1 MEGIVE
7 TRLAPT
13 ARAPAQ
19 ARRAVE
25 RLAGR
30 LRPHEHQALQL
41 LVSEL
46 VTNSVRHAELHPK
59 QAIEL
64 EIRVRPDAVRV
75 TVTDPGRG
83 FVPPTAPPSPDQ
95 PTGWGLFLVQR
106 VADRWGVRR
115 DGQNEVWFE
124 LARAGLSA

>member
-1 MEGIVE
+1 MDGIIE

-30 LRPHEHQALQL
+30 LRPYERHALQL

-46 VTNSVRHAELHPK
+46 VTNSVRHAELHP
-59 QAIEL
+59 QQVIQL
-64 EIRVRPDAVRV
+64 EIRVRPEAVRV
-75 TVTDPGRG
+75 SVSDPGQG
-83 FVPPTAPPSPDQ
+83 FAPPTDPPSPHE
-95 PTGWGLFLVQR
+95 PGGWGLFLVQR

-124 LARAGLSA
+124 LARAD

>member
-1 MEGIVE
+1 MDGTIE
-7 TRLAPT
+7 TRLAAT
-13 ARAPAQ
+13 TRAPAQ
-19 ARRAVE
+19 ARQAVE

-30 LRPHEHQALQL
+30 LRPDEHDALQL

-46 VTNSVRHAELHPK
+46 VTNSVRHAELHPG
-59 QAIEL
+59 QLIDL

-75 TVTDPGRG
+75 SVSDPGLG
-83 FVPPTAPPSPDQ
+83 FAPPIASPSPDQ
-95 PTGWGLFLVQR
+95 PGGWGLFLVQR

-124 LARAGLSA
+124 LARAG